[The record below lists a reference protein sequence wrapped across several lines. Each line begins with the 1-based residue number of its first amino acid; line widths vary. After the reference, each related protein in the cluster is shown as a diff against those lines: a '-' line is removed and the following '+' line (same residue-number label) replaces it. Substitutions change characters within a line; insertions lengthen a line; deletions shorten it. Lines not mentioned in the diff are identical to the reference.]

1 MKDVEEPKLTSAEEK
16 MQDAGEE
23 EHKTLERIKN
33 FVKYQKFY
41 DVKKVVTNRVAHC
54 GSCRREIGKTEER
67 IVVNPNVVSQRFLLC
82 PDCMQIYF
90 EERKNWINSQADE
103 FTMSDSEYEEMM
115 EKYKSFLKGEFTA
128 TELYVDGHSSVLEV
142 KLGNRGV
149 VLLEDNPTTDTPI
162 GHDLEAVLLAVLNL
176 IPKAEVI
183 VYTNNNTVASLLNNC
198 YKYKSRRNEE
208 LIQFVKLTIL
218 KKELD
223 IVFKYMHGL

>member
-1 MKDVEEPKLTSAEEK
+1 MNKVEKK
-16 MQDAGEE
+16 IYDAGEE

-90 EERKNWINSQADE
+90 EERENQANSQADE
-103 FTMSDSEYEEMM
+103 FTMSDNEYEEMM
-115 EKYKSFLKGEFTA
+115 QKYKSFLKGELA
-128 TELYVDGHSSVLEV
+128 VPKLYVDGHRSRLEV
-142 KLGNRGV
+142 KLGNVGP
-149 VLLEDNPTTDTPI
+149 VLFEDTPTTDSPI

-176 IPKAEVI
+176 EPKEEVI
-183 VYTNNNTVASLLNNC
+183 IYTNNKTVASLLNNY

-208 LIQFVKLTIL
+208 LIQFVKMTIL
-218 KKELD
+218 EKELD
-223 IVFKYMHGL
+223 IVFEYICT